1 MIVVVVPVPVE
12 VAPPGV
18 TVTVHV
24 PLDGKPLKA
33 TSPVAI
39 VQLGCVIVPT
49 AGAIGVVG
57 CEVITAFT
65 ETVEV
70 HVPSLTVKV

>member
-1 MIVVVVPVPVE
+1 MVVVEPVPVD

-24 PLDGKPLKA
+24 PLDGNPLKT
-33 TSPVAI
+33 TSPVATE
-39 VQLGCVIVPT
+39 QLGCVIVPT

-57 CEVITAFT
+57 CEVITAFA

-70 HVPSLTVKV
+70 HVPSFTVNV